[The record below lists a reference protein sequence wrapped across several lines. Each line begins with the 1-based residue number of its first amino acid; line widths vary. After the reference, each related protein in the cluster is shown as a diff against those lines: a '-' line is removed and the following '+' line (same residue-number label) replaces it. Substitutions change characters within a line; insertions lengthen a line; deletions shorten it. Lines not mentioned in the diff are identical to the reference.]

1 MATVKSKKADI
12 SNSLQR
18 PIYIFNSD
26 VNTKLPNKWKVAN
39 ALRPD
44 MRQWRYKWCIKAQ
57 TENLFMLGNHN
68 KQFKGNSFI
77 LVDWATST
85 PWKALHSWM
94 KQMFHTIAFKSI
106 LFVAIS
112 QEKEVFAG
120 NCIIFGEAH
129 GGI

>member
-1 MATVKSKKADI
+1 
-12 SNSLQR
+12 
-18 PIYIFNSD
+18 
-26 VNTKLPNKWKVAN
+26 
-39 ALRPD
+39 
-44 MRQWRYKWCIKAQ
+44 
-57 TENLFMLGNHN
+57 MLGNHN

-106 LFVAIS
+106 LFVAVS

-120 NCIIFGEAH
+120 TVSYLEQHMVEFNFLPGTYSMICQI
-129 GGI
+129 